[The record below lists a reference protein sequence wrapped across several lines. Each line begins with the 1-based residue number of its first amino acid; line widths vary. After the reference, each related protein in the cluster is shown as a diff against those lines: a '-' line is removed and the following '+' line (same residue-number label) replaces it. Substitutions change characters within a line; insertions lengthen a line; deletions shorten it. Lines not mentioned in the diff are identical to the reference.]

1 MQNKSWQPAQVS
13 VVSPSTWQA
22 VYEGVKKNLSP
33 MLQIMGNVSFFEYLI
48 LDFFIY
54 LFILFMIAIDDVRI
68 TRGLCPNQGDCNFE
82 DNTLCEYQNMQNAN
96 FSWYTNRGYGPN
108 SIYTGNF

>member
-1 MQNKSWQPAQVS
+1 
-13 VVSPSTWQA
+13 
-22 VYEGVKKNLSP
+22 
-33 MLQIMGNVSFFEYLI
+33 
-48 LDFFIY
+48 
-54 LFILFMIAIDDVRI
+54 MIAIDDVRI

-108 SIYTGNF
+108 SISTGNF